1 MFTKNIK
8 FKNFYGKKNIKLI
21 KKLSSIF
28 KKEDWL
34 KKYPLLNSLNKNYK
48 YSFEKKDISRLK
60 KFSSFNLIGM
70 GGSILGSEA
79 IYEFLNHK
87 VSKKFYFYNNLQ
99 NKNFIKSNDKK
110 LNLVISKS
118 GNTLETVLNFNL
130 LIKKQ
135 KKK

>member
-48 YSFEKKDISRLK
+48 YSYDQNLIKKLK
-60 KFSSFNLIGM
+60 RYNSFNIIGM
-70 GGSILGSEA
+70 GGSILGTEA
-79 IYEFLNHK
+79 IYYFLKNHLK
-87 VSKKFYFYNNLQ
+87 R
-99 NKNFIKSNDKK
+99 I
-110 LNLVISKS
+110 
-118 GNTLETVLNFNL
+118 
-130 LIKKQ
+130 
-135 KKK
+135 